1 MKPVKIVCDRCL
13 QEVEGCIDQCKSTGA
28 IITGGYYIV
37 AEGNWKEYQRDDE
50 EYVCD
55 NCMHSDPKY
64 IAIYGDL
71 LAKRVDPPK

>member
-1 MKPVKIVCDRCL
+1 MKTIRITCDRCG
-13 QEVEGCIDQCKSTGA
+13 QEVEGVLDKCKSTGV

-37 AEGNWKEYQRDDE
+37 AEGNWQEYQRDDE